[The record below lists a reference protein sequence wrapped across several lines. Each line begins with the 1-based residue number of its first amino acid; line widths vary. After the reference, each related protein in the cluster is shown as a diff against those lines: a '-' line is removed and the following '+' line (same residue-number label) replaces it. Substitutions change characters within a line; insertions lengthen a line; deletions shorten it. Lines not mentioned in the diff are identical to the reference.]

1 MEDPD
6 KYYLGLSETDENQL
20 ELDFSPNSSLEDLI
34 KINLFEKSKKSSSH
48 LNTTILTPMYQNL
61 ISLENQNPP
70 STYLLNF
77 IKLDL
82 VSFNNYLDD
91 FIRINLSR
99 DSNTKENSIAQKLC
113 VVYAMQPGVEV
124 LAEDESLDDA
134 YIILPPMCALDDET
148 SFFVNKK

>member
-1 MEDPD
+1 MRDCDEF
-6 KYYLGLSETDENQL
+6 YLGFGEKDENQL
-20 ELDFSPNSSLEDLI
+20 ELDLSSKSPLENLI
-34 KINLFEKSKKSSSH
+34 KINLFEKSKKSLSH

-91 FIRINLSR
+91 FIRMNLSR

-113 VVYAMQPGVEV
+113 VVYAMQPEV
-124 LAEDESLDDA
+124 DVLIKDEFSNGA
-134 YIILPPMCALDDET
+134 YIIVPPICALDDNT
-148 SFFVNKK
+148 SFSLNE